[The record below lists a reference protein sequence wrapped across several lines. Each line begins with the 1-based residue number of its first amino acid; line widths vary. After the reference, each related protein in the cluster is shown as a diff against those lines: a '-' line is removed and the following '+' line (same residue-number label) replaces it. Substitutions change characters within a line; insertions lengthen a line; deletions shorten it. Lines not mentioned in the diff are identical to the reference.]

1 MSSYSIQIGQ
11 VKGLYDVFLET
22 CVPKISP
29 QYPELQKIGD
39 DFLNKVV
46 MEDPD
51 YHNSQVFTIL
61 SQVAVP
67 EIQNRLKRLESKAKN
82 KDFEKNYFDWNYIE
96 RGVVQERKDFINA
109 IHLKQIYE
117 KTKKLYEAQNGEEL
131 TSSIYADLLN
141 ANPQNLRRMLTH
153 KREIDTRLLEEAK
166 KCLEKLSTK

>member
-1 MSSYSIQIGQ
+1 
-11 VKGLYDVFLET
+11 
-22 CVPKISP
+22 

-96 RGVVQERKDFINA
+96 RGVVQERK
-109 IHLKQIYE
+109 
-117 KTKKLYEAQNGEEL
+117 
-131 TSSIYADLLN
+131 
-141 ANPQNLRRMLTH
+141 
-153 KREIDTRLLEEAK
+153 
-166 KCLEKLSTK
+166 

>member
-1 MSSYSIQIGQ
+1 MCT
-11 VKGLYDVFLET
+11 KN
-22 CVPKISP
+22 SP

-82 KDFEKNYFDWNYIE
+82 KDFEKIILIGIILREGLFKKE
-96 RGVVQERKDFINA
+96 RT
-109 IHLKQIYE
+109 L
-117 KTKKLYEAQNGEEL
+117 LML
-131 TSSIYADLLN
+131 SI
-141 ANPQNLRRMLTH
+141 
-153 KREIDTRLLEEAK
+153 
-166 KCLEKLSTK
+166 

>member
-22 CVPKISP
+22 CVPKNSP

-82 KDFEKNYFDWNYIE
+82 KDFEKIILIGIILREGLFKKE
-96 RGVVQERKDFINA
+96 RT
-109 IHLKQIYE
+109 L
-117 KTKKLYEAQNGEEL
+117 LML
-131 TSSIYADLLN
+131 SI
-141 ANPQNLRRMLTH
+141 
-153 KREIDTRLLEEAK
+153 
-166 KCLEKLSTK
+166 

>member
-1 MSSYSIQIGQ
+1 
-11 VKGLYDVFLET
+11 KN
-22 CVPKISP
+22 SP

-109 IHLKQIYE
+109 IHL
-117 KTKKLYEAQNGEEL
+117 
-131 TSSIYADLLN
+131 
-141 ANPQNLRRMLTH
+141 
-153 KREIDTRLLEEAK
+153 
-166 KCLEKLSTK
+166 